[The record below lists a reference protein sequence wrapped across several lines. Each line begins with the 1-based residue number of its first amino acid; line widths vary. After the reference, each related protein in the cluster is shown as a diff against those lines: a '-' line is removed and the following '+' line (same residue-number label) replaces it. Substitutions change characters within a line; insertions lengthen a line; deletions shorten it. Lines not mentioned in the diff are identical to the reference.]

1 MVPKKN
7 LFFVKDL
14 QFLTPGR
21 QLGVIP
27 EELFRPPESPLP
39 ESPPP
44 LRRCE
49 EMTPSQMLEQV
60 RRYLKG
66 SRSGGQSKGIHWRVV
81 MGMELA
87 GNKEGLQ
94 FPHFVGLHAYGGC
107 GNAAAVLGDARE
119 VQGFDPGKV
128 ASCIQRSRGGQGSRV
143 ARIGQVLW
151 ISIRG
156 SASRSFSL

>member
-14 QFLTPGR
+14 QFPTPGR

-27 EELFRPPESPLP
+27 EELFRPP

-66 SRSGGQSKGIHWRVV
+66 SRSGGQSKGILWRVV

-128 ASCIQRSRGGQGSRV
+128 ASCIQRSRGGQGSKI
-143 ARIGQVLW
+143 ARIGQVLG

>member
-1 MVPKKN
+1 MVSYVMVPKN

-14 QFLTPGR
+14 QFPTPGR

-66 SRSGGQSKGIHWRVV
+66 SRSGGRSKGI
-81 MGMELA
+81 L
-87 GNKEGLQ
+87 
-94 FPHFVGLHAYGGC
+94 
-107 GNAAAVLGDARE
+107 
-119 VQGFDPGKV
+119 
-128 ASCIQRSRGGQGSRV
+128 
-143 ARIGQVLW
+143 
-151 ISIRG
+151 
-156 SASRSFSL
+156 